1 MHVRNRS
8 SYVQDEWLDQQIIFM
23 NFLAHA
29 FLSFND
35 AGILTGN
42 MISDFVKG
50 KKKFDLPENIQQGIL
65 LHRKID
71 TYTDD
76 HLANKELKLIFRPH
90 YGLYCSPI
98 MDVLFDHFLACD
110 ENIFSEDSLRQFTA
124 DTYNK
129 LDEYQEHFPER
140 FARMFPYMKSQNW
153 LYHYR
158 SMEGVWNSL
167 GGLARRAKYLGETST
182 AFALFEDNYE
192 TLRAGYNEFF
202 PELREMAFSV
212 YQEITGR
219 ENV

>member
-1 MHVRNRS
+1 
-8 SYVQDEWLDQQIIFM
+8 M

-50 KKKFDLPENIQQGIL
+50 KKKFDLPEEIQKGII

-71 TYTDD
+71 SYTDD

-110 ENIFSEDSLRQFTA
+110 ETIFSEDALMQFTLE
-124 DTYNK
+124 TYQR
-129 LDEYQEHFPER
+129 LDGYVDHFPER
-140 FARMFPYMKSQNW
+140 FAGMFPYMKNQNW
-153 LYHYR
+153 LFHYR
-158 SMEGVWNSL
+158 SLEGVRNSL
-167 GGLARRAKYLGETST
+167 GGLSRRAKYLGETAT
-182 AFALFEDNYE
+182 AFALFEKNYE

-202 PELREMAFSV
+202 PDLREMALASF
-212 YQEITGR
+212 QELTDR
-219 ENV
+219 ENA

>member
-1 MHVRNRS
+1 
-8 SYVQDEWLDQQIIFM
+8 M

-50 KKKFDLPENIQQGIL
+50 KKKFDLPEEIQKGII

-76 HLANKELKLIFRPH
+76 HLVNKELKLIFKSS
-90 YGLYCSPI
+90 YGLYSSPI
-98 MDVLFDHFLACD
+98 MDVLFDHFLATDPNYFD
-110 ENIFSEDSLRQFTA
+110 EESLLQFTLQ
-124 DTYNK
+124 TYLL
-129 LDEYQEHFPER
+129 LDDKQDRFPEK
-140 FARMFPYMKSQNW
+140 FARMYPYMKTQNW

-158 SMEGVWNSL
+158 SREGVWNSL
-167 GGLARRAKYLGETST
+167 GGLSRRAKYLHETQT
-182 AFALFEDNYE
+182 AFDLFEQHYE

-202 PELREMAFSV
+202 PDLYEMTRASYNELISG
-212 YQEITGR
+212 TT
-219 ENV
+219 

>member
-1 MHVRNRS
+1 
-8 SYVQDEWLDQQIIFM
+8 M

-35 AGILTGN
+35 AGILAGN

-50 KKKFDLPENIQQGIL
+50 KKKFDLPGDIQKGIT

-76 HLANKELKLIFRPH
+76 HLANKELKHIFRPH

-98 MDVLFDHFLACD
+98 MDVLFDHFLARD
-110 ENIFSEDSLRQFTA
+110 EEIFSEDALMQFTA
-124 DTYNK
+124 ETYGK
-129 LDEYQEHFPER
+129 LDEYQNHFPEQ

-167 GGLARRAKYLGETST
+167 AGLSRRAKYLGETTT
-182 AFALFEDNYE
+182 AFALFEKNYE
-192 TLRAGYNEFF
+192 TLQMGYHAFF
-202 PELREMAFSV
+202 PDLHEMALV
-212 YQEITGR
+212 TYRDLTGT
-219 ENV
+219 ENS

>member
-1 MHVRNRS
+1 
-8 SYVQDEWLDQQIIFM
+8 M

-50 KKKFDLPENIQQGIL
+50 KKKFDLPEEIQKGII

-76 HLANKELKLIFRPH
+76 HLVNKELKLIFKSS
-90 YGLYCSPI
+90 YGLYSSPI
-98 MDVLFDHFLACD
+98 MDVLFDHFLATDPNYFD
-110 ENIFSEDSLRQFTA
+110 EESLLQFTLQ
-124 DTYNK
+124 TYLL
-129 LDEYQEHFPER
+129 LDDQQDRFPEK
-140 FARMFPYMKSQNW
+140 FARMYPYMKTQNW

-158 SMEGVWNSL
+158 SREGVWNSL
-167 GGLARRAKYLGETST
+167 GGLSRRAKYLHETQT
-182 AFALFEDNYE
+182 AFNLFEQHYE

-202 PELREMAFSV
+202 PDLYEMTRASYNELINAD
-212 YQEITGR
+212 TP
-219 ENV
+219 

>member
-1 MHVRNRS
+1 
-8 SYVQDEWLDQQIIFM
+8 M

-35 AGILTGN
+35 AGILAGN

-50 KKKFDLPENIQQGIL
+50 KKKFDLPEEIQKGIV

-71 TYTDD
+71 TFTDD

-98 MDVLFDHFLACD
+98 MDVLFDHFLASD
-110 ENIFSEDSLRQFTA
+110 GNIFSEDALLAFTA
-124 DTYNK
+124 ETYGK
-129 LDEYQEHFPER
+129 LDEYQDHFPER

-158 SMEGVWNSL
+158 TMEGVWNSL
-167 GGLARRAKYLGETST
+167 GGLSRRAKYLGETTT
-182 AFALFEDNYE
+182 AFALFEENYE

-202 PELREMAFSV
+202 PELREMALAT
-212 YQEITGR
+212 YLELTGT
-219 ENV
+219 ESS

>member
-1 MHVRNRS
+1 MYETVHHTRGMDGLLYQN
-8 SYVQDEWLDQQIIFM
+8 LFM

-29 FLSFND
+29 YLSFND
-35 AGILTGN
+35 AGILAGN

-50 KKKFDLPENIQQGIL
+50 KKKFELPGDIQKGIT

-110 ENIFSEDSLRQFTA
+110 ENIFPENALMQFTME
-124 DTYNK
+124 TYEK
-129 LDEYQEHFPER
+129 LDEYQDYFPER

-158 SMEGVWNSL
+158 SKEGVWNSL
-167 GGLARRAKYLGETST
+167 GGLSRRAKYLGETGT
-182 AFALFEDNYE
+182 AFTLFEENYE
-192 TLRAGYNEFF
+192 TLKAGYNEFF
-202 PELREMAFSV
+202 PDLHEMSLVSYREL
-212 YQEITGR
+212 TGR
-219 ENV
+219 ENS

>member
-1 MHVRNRS
+1 MNGR
-8 SYVQDEWLDQQIIFM
+8 DQQKIFM

-50 KKKFDLPENIQQGIL
+50 KKKFDLPEEIQKGII

-98 MDVLFDHFLACD
+98 MDVLFDHFLASD
-110 ENIFSEDSLRQFTA
+110 ENFFSEDSLQEFTA
-124 DTYNK
+124 ETYSK
-129 LDEYQEHFPER
+129 LDEYQAYFPER

-158 SMEGVWNSL
+158 TMEGVWNSL
-167 GGLARRAKYLGETST
+167 GGLSRRAKYLGEMST
-182 AFALFEDNYE
+182 AFALFEENYE

-202 PELREMAFSV
+202 PELREMAFSA

-219 ENV
+219 ENA

>member
-1 MHVRNRS
+1 
-8 SYVQDEWLDQQIIFM
+8 M

-50 KKKFDLPENIQQGIL
+50 KKKFDLPEEIQKGII

-76 HLANKELKLIFRPH
+76 HLVNKELKLIFKSS
-90 YGLYCSPI
+90 YGLYSSPI
-98 MDVLFDHFLACD
+98 MDVLFDHFLATDPNYFD
-110 ENIFSEDSLRQFTA
+110 EESLLQFTLQ
-124 DTYNK
+124 TYLL
-129 LDEYQEHFPER
+129 LDDQQDQFPEK
-140 FARMFPYMKSQNW
+140 FARMYPYMKTQNW

-158 SMEGVWNSL
+158 SREGVWNSL
-167 GGLARRAKYLGETST
+167 GGLSRRAKYLHETQT
-182 AFALFEDNYE
+182 AFNLFEQHYE

-202 PELREMAFSV
+202 PDLYEMTRASYNELINAD
-212 YQEITGR
+212 TP
-219 ENV
+219 

>member
-1 MHVRNRS
+1 
-8 SYVQDEWLDQQIIFM
+8 M

-50 KKKFDLPENIQQGIL
+50 KKKFDLPEEIQKGII

-76 HLANKELKLIFRPH
+76 HLVNKELKLIFKSS
-90 YGLYCSPI
+90 YGLYSSPI
-98 MDVLFDHFLACD
+98 MDVLFDHFLATDPNYFD
-110 ENIFSEDSLRQFTA
+110 EESLLQFTLQ
-124 DTYNK
+124 TYLL
-129 LDEYQEHFPER
+129 LDDKQDLFPEK
-140 FARMFPYMKSQNW
+140 FARMYPYMKTQNW

-158 SMEGVWNSL
+158 SGEGVWNSL
-167 GGLARRAKYLGETST
+167 GGLSRRAKYLHETQT
-182 AFALFEDNYE
+182 AFNLFEQHYE

-202 PELREMAFSV
+202 PDLYEMTRASYNELISG
-212 YQEITGR
+212 TT
-219 ENV
+219 